1 MTKNGQK
8 IWNVYN
14 DCKQRRQD
22 VQGR

>member
-14 DCKQRRQD
+14 DCRQD